1 MRIDALVAEIGS
13 TTTTVTAFDGLDR
26 PVPRRLGQGMAA
38 TTVEAGDVTV
48 GLAQAQEDLRR
59 RLRQEEL
66 QAERVLAAASAAG
79 GLRMTVHGLV
89 KDMTVRAA
97 REAALGAGAVVKAV
111 TAGKMSD
118 GDLQAVISQRPN
130 IILLAGGVDHGE
142 KETILHNARCLA
154 KLPAWGVTVPVVF
167 AGNIAARQEAVAIL
181 SAGGLP
187 VPVVDNVYPRLD
199 ELVVGPARA
208 AIQAV
213 FEEHIVQAP
222 GMERIRESVD
232 GPIMPTPAA
241 VLRAAEYLAEQC
253 GDLLVV
259 DVGGATTDVHSVTE
273 QVHRLA
279 LHPEPHSKRTVE
291 GDLGVYVNA
300 QHVVELIGPENL
312 AKELGEEV
320 RPLLAAPVV
329 IPRSDLEVAFVERL
343 AREAS
348 RQALRRHAGQLRT
361 IYGPSGRITVA
372 EGRDL
377 SAVRWIIGTGGP
389 LTALPGGR
397 QILQALKAPGNDRLL
412 WPGEGAQVLID
423 RHYILAAL
431 GLLLQAG
438 VKNVLPLALS
448 SFGIPSP
455 LQ

>member
-1 MRIDALVAEIGS
+1 
-13 TTTTVTAFDGLDR
+13 
-26 PVPRRLGQGMAA
+26 
-38 TTVEAGDVTV
+38 
-48 GLAQAQEDLRR
+48 
-59 RLRQEEL
+59 
-66 QAERVLAAASAAG
+66 
-79 GLRMTVHGLV
+79 
-89 KDMTVRAA
+89 
-97 REAALGAGAVVKAV
+97 
-111 TAGKMSD
+111 
-118 GDLQAVISQRPN
+118 
-130 IILLAGGVDHGE
+130 
-142 KETILHNARCLA
+142 
-154 KLPAWGVTVPVVF
+154 
-167 AGNIAARQEAVAIL
+167 
-181 SAGGLP
+181 
-187 VPVVDNVYPRLD
+187 
-199 ELVVGPARA
+199 
-208 AIQAV
+208 
-213 FEEHIVQAP
+213 
-222 GMERIRESVD
+222 
-232 GPIMPTPAA
+232 
-241 VLRAAEYLAEQC
+241 LRAAEYLAEQC
-253 GDLLVV
+253 GDLLGV